1 MSYEDANNKL
11 LLMFKLYKMIPDGK
25 FKVATASHSETL
37 NSKLF

>member
-25 FKVATASHSETL
+25 FKVATASAQLQTFLE
-37 NSKLF
+37 LF